1 MSPSEHKALEGSL
14 GLQLYYY
21 PANGKWFL
29 ATHFEPKKD
38 SAFAWLQADGR
49 VPTGSSVWKLSNS
62 DTFSNCVL
70 SVSLIQKVSLF
81 QTRAVRRRE
90 VDPSHGEGQGAA
102 D

>member
-38 SAFAWLQADGR
+38 SAFAWLHAC
-49 VPTGSSVWKLSNS
+49 T
-62 DTFSNCVL
+62 
-70 SVSLIQKVSLF
+70 
-81 QTRAVRRRE
+81 
-90 VDPSHGEGQGAA
+90 
-102 D
+102 